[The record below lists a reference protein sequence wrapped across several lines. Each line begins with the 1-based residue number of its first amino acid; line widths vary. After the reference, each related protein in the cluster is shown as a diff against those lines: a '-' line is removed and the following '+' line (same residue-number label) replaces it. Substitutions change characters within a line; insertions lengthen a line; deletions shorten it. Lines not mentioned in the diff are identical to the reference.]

1 MSNYT
6 YSIFF
11 VKQNF
16 TYIRINSQL
25 FKWLCEIDLGNNE
38 WILNQVQDDK
48 GIVIPAKGL
57 VEKVRKNV
65 ILSGMSVLRTSNYR
79 IQ

>member
-1 MSNYT
+1 
-6 YSIFF
+6 
-11 VKQNF
+11 
-16 TYIRINSQL
+16 L